1 MDSIASQTFQNL
13 SVECHDGN
21 IFVIT
26 LNRGQENKLNA
37 PFCQEII
44 HAYHSIQRALVGTN
58 GGAVI
63 TRGSN
68 DKFWCTGLELE
79 DPDPWMS
86 ADGFYPVSSHIVF
99 KSCAS
104 FSSHCSIASRMYFGL
119 SVPNSGLH
127 HRAYVWGRLSVCV
140 GTRLSRHEYR

>member
-1 MDSIASQTFQNL
+1 MDLITTQTFQYL
-13 SVECHDGN
+13 SIERHDGN

-26 LNRGQENKLNA
+26 LRRGVENKLNA

-44 HAYHSIQRALVGTN
+44 RAYHSIQRALIGSD

-68 DKFWCTGLELE
+68 NKFWCTGVELE

-86 ADGFYPVSSHIVF
+86 ADGFYPVS
-99 KSCAS
+99 
-104 FSSHCSIASRMYFGL
+104 L
-119 SVPNSGLH
+119 
-127 HRAYVWGRLSVCV
+127 
-140 GTRLSRHEYR
+140 

>member
-1 MDSIASQTFQNL
+1 MMKKKTAGTLAKSTLRSLRLNMDAMASQTFQYL
-13 SVECHDGN
+13 TVQRHDGK

-26 LNRGQENKLNA
+26 LARGDENKLTA

-44 HAYHSIQRALVGTN
+44 RAYNNIQRALIGTD

-68 DKFWCTGLELE
+68 NKFWCTGVELE

-86 ADGFYPVSSHIVF
+86 ADGFYPVSSLKSTFYKYNHI
-99 KSCAS
+99 AD
-104 FSSHCSIASRMYFGL
+104 
-119 SVPNSGLH
+119 
-127 HRAYVWGRLSVCV
+127 
-140 GTRLSRHEYR
+140 